1 VLQVSSN
8 TFRKKMQLKMANT
21 NPGTGM
27 RGETE
32 IHGLLSPEG
41 IYFSIFLLIKSSF
54 HWSIYINCSESNASN
69 LFWLDCPFCCHLSQ
83 GNKM

>member
-1 VLQVSSN
+1 
-8 TFRKKMQLKMANT
+8 MQLKMANT

-41 IYFSIFLLIKSSF
+41 IYFSFFFANKIFISLEHLHK
-54 HWSIYINCSESNASN
+54 
-69 LFWLDCPFCCHLSQ
+69 LF
-83 GNKM
+83 